1 MLGARRARREVGN
14 MEGKLRA
21 YWPLPLRVF
30 LGIAF
35 MVHGAPKLFSGAG
48 HEGFVGML
56 QQIGIP
62 APAFMAWVVGFV
74 ELFGGIALIVGLF
87 TAEVAVLLGIE
98 MLVAMLTVHAGH
110 GFQFVQIAG
119 TTAEGAP
126 IFGLP
131 GVEVNLLYIAGL
143 LALLIGGPGPLS
155 VDERVLEPESRLRP
169 PWLRR
174 RAAHA

>member
-1 MLGARRARREVGN
+1 
-14 MEGKLRA
+14 MEGKLRE
-21 YWPLPLRVF
+21 YWPLPLRVL

-35 MVHGAPKLFSGAG
+35 MVHGAPKLFSAAG
-48 HEGFVGML
+48 HAGFVGLL

-62 APAFMAWVVGFV
+62 APAFMAWVVGVV
-74 ELFGGIALIVGLF
+74 EFFGGIALILGLL

-110 GFQFVQIAG
+110 GFLFIQVAG

-126 IFGLP
+126 IFGMP
-131 GVEVNLLYIAGL
+131 GVEVNLIYIAGL
-143 LALLIGGPGPLS
+143 LSLLIGGPGPLS
-155 VDERVLEPESRLRP
+155 VDERVFEPESRLRP
-169 PWLRR
+169 PWLRH